1 MGLHDMGR
9 LGTQCVPEWV
19 GVDAC
24 VGGTLAGGWVRV
36 LCACLALPSVGGSGF
51 RVQTG
56 LAQFPFELLPGC
68 VVLARSV
75 ALSEPFP

>member
-9 LGTQCVPEWV
+9 LGTQCAPERV

-36 LCACLALPSVGGSGF
+36 LV
-51 RVQTG
+51 RV
-56 LAQFPFELLPGC
+56 LL
-68 VVLARSV
+68 
-75 ALSEPFP
+75 

>member
-1 MGLHDMGR
+1 MGLHDVGR
-9 LGTQCVPEWV
+9 QGSQCAPEWV

-24 VGGTLAGGWVRV
+24 VGGTVAGGWVRV
-36 LCACLALPSVGGSGF
+36 LCVCLALASVGGSGF

-68 VVLARSV
+68 VVLAGSV
-75 ALSEPFP
+75 VLSEPFP